1 MLQVTQPSAPAQAR
15 FYDHALGTAYAT
27 AYALALRTQ
36 DAAQCGLRR
45 MTRRVQLR
53 SRRGEGN
60 AIWTMLVV
68 GLIAVVA
75 AVALFPIGQRM
86 IQMGQDAASRLQQPP
101 W

>member
-1 MLQVTQPSAPAQAR
+1 MLQVQQMNERLPGR
-15 FYDHALGTAYAT
+15 RGYDHVLGVAML
-27 AYALALRTQ
+27 LALRANALTRH
-36 DAAQCGLRR
+36 GLY
-45 MTRRVQLR
+45 RVQMQ

-68 GLIAVVA
+68 GLVAVVA

-86 IQMGQDAASRLQQPP
+86 IEMGQEAAANLQQPP

>member
-1 MLQVTQPSAPAQAR
+1 MLQVQQVDERLSGRQS
-15 FYDHALGTAYAT
+15 YDHMLGTAMLLAWR
-27 AYALALRTQ
+27 ANALARR
-36 DAAQCGLRR
+36 GLH
-45 MTRRVQLR
+45 RVQLR

-68 GLIAVVA
+68 GLVAVVA

-86 IQMGQDAASRLQQPP
+86 IEMGQEAAANLQQPP